1 MTAITEI
8 PQSAIENKEQHHY
21 SPEEYF
27 ELETSA
33 EYRSEYCDG
42 EIITMT
48 GGTPN
53 HNQIAGNFYAALN
66 FALKGQPYRVYITDM
81 RLGIPQNRLYTY
93 PDVMVVSGQL
103 EFAEGRKDTI
113 TNPVMIAEVLS
124 DSTEDYD
131 RGKKFKLYRSIP
143 SFREYLLISQSE
155 RYVEQ
160 FSKTADN
167 KWLLSEWAGEDAVL
181 ALSSV
186 LFQISLAD
194 LYDKVEFESG
204 GEEGA
209 GGKQL
214 G

>member
-1 MTAITEI
+1 MMAITGI
-8 PQSAIENKEQHHY
+8 PQNAIESKDQHEY
-21 SPEEYF
+21 SPDEYL
-27 ELETSA
+27 ELETAA
-33 EYRSEYCDG
+33 EYRSEYCAG
-42 EIITMT
+42 KIIPKT

-53 HNQIAGNFYAALN
+53 HNQIAGNLAAALN
-66 FALKGQPYRVYITDM
+66 LAFKGQPYRVFMTGL
-81 RLGIPQNRLYTY
+81 RLWIPQKRVYTY

-131 RGKKFKLYRSIP
+131 RGKKFKLYRNIP

-155 RYVEQ
+155 RYAEQ

-167 KWLLSEWAGEDAVL
+167 KWLLSVWAGEDALL

-186 LFQISLAD
+186 QFQIS
-194 LYDKVEFESG
+194 
-204 GEEGA
+204 
-209 GGKQL
+209 
-214 G
+214 

>member
-8 PQSAIENKEQHHY
+8 PPSAIQGKEQRYY
-21 SPEEYF
+21 SPEEYLQ
-27 ELETSA
+27 LEAAA
-33 EYRSEYCDG
+33 EYRSEYYDG
-42 EIITMT
+42 KIITKT

-53 HNQIAGNFYAALN
+53 HNQIAGNLAGALN
-66 FALKGQPYRVYITDM
+66 LAFKGQPYRVFMTGL
-81 RLGIPQNRLYTY
+81 RLWIPEKRVYTY
-93 PDVMVVSGQL
+93 PDMMVVSGQL

-124 DSTEDYD
+124 DSTEDSD
-131 RGKKFKLYRSIP
+131 RGKKFKLYGSIP

-186 LFQISLAD
+186 QFQISLAD

-209 GGKQL
+209 GGS
-214 G
+214 

>member
-8 PQSAIENKEQHHY
+8 TQNQIESEKQRHF
-21 SPEEYF
+21 SPEEYL
-27 ELETSA
+27 ELETAA
-33 EYRSEYCDG
+33 EYRSEYCAG
-42 EIITMT
+42 EIIPMT

-53 HNQIAGNFYAALN
+53 HNQITLNFAGALN
-66 FALKGQPYRVYITDM
+66 LALKGQPYRVFMTGL
-81 RLGIPQNRLYTY
+81 RLWIPEKRVYTY
-93 PDVMVVSGQL
+93 PDMMVVSGQL

-186 LFQISLAD
+186 QFQISLAD

-209 GGKQL
+209 GGKLL